1 MSPRSRRPSA
11 EVQAAREAALSAD
24 LRQRVQGKRNAFR
37 VAMARATR
45 LMATSASEYSRGLI
59 DVLSELREAHVQLE
73 ILIEQ
78 TAKLEKAERESL

>member
-11 EVQAAREAALSAD
+11 EVQAAREAARSAD
-24 LRQRVQGKRNAFR
+24 LREMVARRRALVECSIGIVKDWRRNFSVKALTDLR
-37 VAMARATR
+37 DR
-45 LMATSASEYSRGLI
+45 LRQADL
-59 DVLSELREAHVQLE
+59 DVE

>member
-1 MSPRSRRPSA
+1 
-11 EVQAAREAALSAD
+11 
-24 LRQRVQGKRNAFR
+24 
-37 VAMARATR
+37 
-45 LMATSASEYSRGLI
+45 MATSASEYSRGLI